1 MKTVKWICMTL
12 LALVMSID
20 VVAQT
25 TSGETQTYTDNQG
38 VVYELTLRSRT
49 ELVATVVGL
58 TTPTST
64 IGKPSLIRK
73 TSIAWC

>member
-25 TSGETQTYTDNQG
+25 TSGNTQTYTDNQG

-49 ELVATVVGL
+49 DIVATVVGL

-64 IGKPSLIRK
+64 IGSSAF
-73 TSIAWC
+73 TGCSSS

>member
-25 TSGETQTYTDNQG
+25 ASGETQTYTDNQG

-49 ELVATVVGL
+49 
-58 TTPTST
+58 
-64 IGKPSLIRK
+64 
-73 TSIAWC
+73 